1 MIRLPRLGS
10 ASIFTR
16 TFLMMLV
23 ALLVAAGIGL
33 MLMILRSPVHDVP
46 ASVPQVA
53 ELLKPGIRDA
63 PRDSHGPGGP
73 PGDSRGPGS
82 GPGEPPPGG
91 PRGPGGGFVPTPWRS
106 PGLPPDSGLRV
117 RQSPSPP
124 SPPPHYD
131 AVASASLL
139 QQLAQRMGV
148 TASSLRVYVTDD
160 RSGGPPGPPDAG
172 DLARADSFV
181 AAWQVSDRVWR
192 IVESPNRRF
201 ADELGTQV
209 LLLFGLGL
217 LVLMPMAWLFARAL
231 SAPIRRFAEAAKRL
245 GNDTGAPPLAREG
258 PAEMLLAVDAFNAM
272 QSRLNR
278 LIHERMHMI
287 GAIAH
292 DLRTP
297 LTRLSFRLDGLPSP
311 LNEKVEADIH
321 EMKAMISAAL
331 DFVRDRSLGV
341 YRQRLDFRLLVES
354 VVDDLTDVGHDVT
367 LQTGP
372 PITLEG
378 DPLALRR
385 MVMNLVDNAL
395 KYGERA
401 RLRLRT
407 SNEECTLEVDDD
419 GPGIPE
425 SVQQQVLEPFFRFE
439 GSRNRDT
446 GGIGLGLTTVHAIVL
461 DHGGGIAL
469 RNRKDGGLRVIVTLP
484 TGGA

>member
-1 MIRLPRLGS
+1 MIRLPRLAS

-16 TFLMMLV
+16 TFLMLLV
-23 ALLVAAGIGL
+23 ALLVAAGIGV
-33 MLMILRSPVHDVP
+33 MLMILRPPTRNAPVSLPQLAALLDPGSGPDVRGRPGLDGLQANSRGHDNG
-46 ASVPQVA
+46 
-53 ELLKPGIRDA
+53 PGGRL
-63 PRDSHGPGGP
+63 PGGP
-73 PGDSRGPGS
+73 PRHGD
-82 GPGEPPPGG
+82 
-91 PRGPGGGFVPTPWRS
+91 GFVPSPWQS
-106 PGLPPDSGLRV
+106 SGPLHNAELQV
-117 RQSPSPP
+117 HQSALPP
-124 SPPPHYD
+124 SPPRHYD
-131 AVASASLL
+131 TAASAFLL
-139 QQLAQRMGV
+139 QQFAQRMGV
-148 TASSLRVYVTDD
+148 PAPSLRVYVSGD
-160 RSGGPPGPPDAG
+160 RSGPPRPPDAG
-172 DLARADSFV
+172 DLALASGFVVAWHAPDS
-181 AAWQVSDRVWR
+181 VWR
-192 IVESPNRRF
+192 IIESPEDSLSR
-201 ADELGTQV
+201 ELGIQV
-209 LLLFGLGL
+209 MLLFGLGL
-217 LVLMPMAWLFARAL
+217 LVLMPMAWLFAQAL
-231 SAPIRRFAEAAKRL
+231 SAPIRRFGEAAKRL

-258 PAEMLLAVDAFNAM
+258 PAEMLQAVDAFNTM
-272 QSRLNR
+272 QARLNR

-367 LQTGP
+367 LQSGP

-385 MVMNLVDNAL
+385 VVMNLVDNAL
-395 KYGERA
+395 KYGERS

-407 SNEECTLEVDDD
+407 TIEECALEVDDD

-461 DHGGGIAL
+461 DHGGSIAL

-484 TGGA
+484 TSGV